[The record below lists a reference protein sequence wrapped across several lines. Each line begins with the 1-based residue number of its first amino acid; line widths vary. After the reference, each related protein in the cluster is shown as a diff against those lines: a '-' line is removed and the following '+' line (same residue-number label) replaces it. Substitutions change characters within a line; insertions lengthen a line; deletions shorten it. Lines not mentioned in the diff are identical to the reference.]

1 MPVLLTLF
9 ALAMACLALAF
20 VLAPLRRKRGSSTAT
35 PAQLQSST
43 SRVRGDPVAALLEQ
57 REAAIA
63 GLVELDFDHAL
74 GNLNEADYRD
84 LKTQYRDQAI
94 GLLQRLEQAGVRDQA
109 GGQWQTVQAVQATST
124 KAQQSSSQGTQLSTL
139 NRRRSLRVASGLAV
153 LGMLVFGTMGIW
165 LANRGVAPAAADA
178 PVLPVLHTHAALL
191 VPGAQ
196 VALIGHHE
204 GLLRSSD
211 SGRSWLP
218 VQGVTG
224 DVLAFAGAS
233 AKGAAIFLATPDQV
247 LRSGDEGLTWLPLP
261 LPVPK
266 AQIQTVAT
274 GPGVPQPLYASV
286 RGAGLYR
293 TSDQKEW
300 NLVGD
305 GLPANAAALVW
316 QPGTYSAFYA
326 ASPGDGVLASSDGR
340 AWGSA
345 SGVLNGVLPTLAVR
359 TLAVDPASGDQFQ
372 AADGTIFN
380 GAIYVGTDLG
390 LFKSV
395 DGGSSWS
402 SLSLQQSLVA
412 VSARSQPDPL
422 ILAVDSRARV
432 WRSQD
437 RGLNWSAQP

>member
-9 ALAMACLALAF
+9 ALAMACLALAY
-20 VLAPLRRKRGSSTAT
+20 VLAPLRGKRGISTST
-35 PAQLQSST
+35 PAQLQPSASKG
-43 SRVRGDPVAALLEQ
+43 GDPVAALLEQ

-63 GLVELDFDHAL
+63 GLAELDFDYTL

-84 LKTQYRDQAI
+84 LKVHYRDQAI
-94 GLLQRLEQAGVRDQA
+94 GVLQRLEQAGVREQV
-109 GGQWQTVQAVQATST
+109 GSQWQSAEAVQATST
-124 KAQQSSSQGTQLSTL
+124 KAPQSSSQGTQLSTV
-139 NRRRSLRVASGLAV
+139 NRRRFLRVTSGLAV
-153 LGMLVFGTMGIW
+153 LGMLVFGTMAVW
-165 LANRGVAPAAADA
+165 LANSRVAPAAEDA
-178 PVLPVLHTHAALL
+178 PALPVLHTHAALL
-191 VPGAQ
+191 VPGTQ
-196 VALIGHHE
+196 VVLIGHHE

-218 VQGVTG
+218 VQGVAG

-233 AKGAAIFLATPDQV
+233 AKGDAIFLTTSEQV
-247 LRSGDEGLTWLPLP
+247 MRSDDEGLTWLPLP

-266 AQIQTVAT
+266 AQIQAIAT

-293 TSDQKEW
+293 TNDQKEW

-305 GLPANAAALVW
+305 GLPTNAAALVW
-316 QPGTYSAFYA
+316 QPGSYSAFYA
-326 ASPGDGVLASSDGR
+326 ASPGDGLLASSDGR

-359 TLAVDPASGDQFQ
+359 TVAVDPASGDRFQ
-372 AADGTIFN
+372 AADGTLFN

-390 LFKSV
+390 LFKSI

-422 ILAVDSRARV
+422 ILAVDSRARL

-437 RGLNWSAQP
+437 RGLHWSAQP